1 MILSRRA
8 NALRFGKSMLRY
20 EITFC
25 TGLLFNVNQNVNVH
39 NIQAGFDETTVCLTV
54 SIPTMNQGTLL

>member
-25 TGLLFNVNQNVNVH
+25 TGLLFNVNH
-39 NIQAGFDETTVCLTV
+39 NIQAGLDETTVCLTV
-54 SIPTMNQGTLL
+54 TIPPMNQGTLL